1 MSYRQRRTA
10 YGGTVAVY
18 LDDWRQR
25 ATVGALT
32 TRWSHLLGDSEDELH
47 EFAARLG
54 LRRRG
59 YQVHRR
65 HRALNHYDVPE
76 ALRPAALELG
86 AVAVSWRQMG
96 AMVRHWRRPGA
107 PAQARRA
114 VEGTMPA
121 SSSAPTSR
129 ATCSGSSRSQRPAE
143 AM

>member
-1 MSYRQRRTA
+1 M
-10 YGGTVAVY
+10 AVY
-18 LDDWRQR
+18 LDDWRQP

-32 TRWSHLLGDSEDELH
+32 TRWSHLLGDDEAELH
-47 EFAARLG
+47 AFAARLG

-65 HRALNHYDVPE
+65 HPALNHYDVPE
-76 ALRPAALELG
+76 ALRPRALELG

-96 AMVRHWRRPGA
+96 AMVRAWRRRP
-107 PAQARRA
+107 PAQGRA
-114 VEGTMPA
+114 GAGATMPDK
-121 SSSAPTSR
+121 SSARTSR